1 MDEWQVVSV
10 LVTLAGLGVAIV
22 TPIIKL
28 NTNIVKLTASVNSL
42 NEKYKAMDEDNDDE
56 HRQLHE
62 RINHRKAE
70 TDALKTRVDDHEF
83 RLDRL
88 ENK

>member
-1 MDEWQVVSV
+1 MSEWQVVSV
-10 LVTLAGLGVAIV
+10 LVTLVGLGVAIV

-28 NTNIVKLTASVNSL
+28 NTNIVKLTDSVNSL
-42 NEKYKAMDEDNDDE
+42 NEKYSEMDKDNDSA
-56 HRQLHE
+56 HKQLHE

-70 TDALKTRVDDHEF
+70 NDALKTRVDDHEF
-83 RLDRL
+83 RLGRL

>member
-1 MDEWQVVSV
+1 MSEWQVVSV
-10 LVTLAGLGVAIV
+10 LVTLVGLGVAIV

-28 NTNIVKLTASVNSL
+28 NTNIVKLTDSVNAL
-42 NEKYKAMDEDNDDE
+42 NEKYNDMDSDNE
-56 HRQLHE
+56 TAHKQIHE
-62 RINHRKAE
+62 RINHRKDE
-70 TDALKTRVDDHEF
+70 TTKLKSRVDDHEH